1 MINDKIEELQT
12 LIIQKKE
19 FAKTLKKNIKKHC
32 LFFLILF
39 YSVVFVFL

>member
-1 MINDKIEELQT
+1 MINDKIKELQP

-32 LFFLILF
+32 LIFLILF
-39 YSVVFVFL
+39 